1 LKIVDFSMTKVSYPL
16 ALRLRVISST
26 GYCTDPLGWEQFLGD
41 VDETL
46 REKKFGVE
54 IRWPLE

>member
-1 LKIVDFSMTKVSYPL
+1 MTKVSYPL